1 MNKITEKSKV
11 FYKLYAVNIMITVVF
26 ICLISL
32 VCSSFSSKLILNN
45 FIAFNKDMIAEKGNV
60 LDDRVRHL
68 DEAVNQIVREEP
80 VFRFIM
86 TNGDEYEQPTTLVR
100 IIRRFQE
107 TCLDNS
113 LIKGVRLVDLQ
124 RRIEIT
130 ETMKQNIVEEDYDRD
145 LKQNS
150 FLIRNYDEKERE
162 LQFVKRFEPVPGK
175 KIVYLILT
183 VDENAFTSDLVIG
196 REDGLVKSC
205 LMTKTGDL
213 LLVDG
218 MDPLDEAIR
227 EELQNLPSGAEKF
240 TAAASAPR
248 PMLVPARVPSALS
261 QTRRSKED
269 LRNGKCK

>member
-150 FLIRNYDEKERE
+150 FD
-162 LQFVKRFEPVPGK
+162 
-175 KIVYLILT
+175 
-183 VDENAFTSDLVIG
+183 
-196 REDGLVKSC
+196 
-205 LMTKTGDL
+205 
-213 LLVDG
+213 
-218 MDPLDEAIR
+218 
-227 EELQNLPSGAEKF
+227 
-240 TAAASAPR
+240 
-248 PMLVPARVPSALS
+248 
-261 QTRRSKED
+261 
-269 LRNGKCK
+269 